1 MSHVSSGES
10 ILMATA
16 AAADR
21 DDFNEPPL
29 CIDLDGTLIKSDIL
43 IESLFAMLKEN
54 FFLVFLLPLWLLRGK
69 AYLKDQIAQR
79 ATVEVRLLPYH
90 AGFLDFAKAQRA
102 AGRKL
107 VLATASHRRYA
118 EQIASHL
125 GVFDD
130 VLASDAT
137 RNLSGS
143 VKAQLLIARFGERGF
158 DYAANAPVDVAIW
171 RHARWAILVNPEPG
185 AEAAARALGNV
196 ERVFDDRRGGLTPY
210 LAAIRVHQWLKN
222 LLVFVPLLAAHRI
235 TEWELFFDACL
246 AFVAFSLCASS
257 VYLLNDLLDLP
268 ADRAHP
274 RKRERPFA
282 AGTVRPIAG
291 AALIPLLLLASL
303 LVCVALP
310 AIFSLVLLVY
320 YACTVAYSFYL
331 KRVVLV
337 DVLVLAGLYTLRVI
351 GGAAAVYVEPS
362 FWLLALSM
370 FMFMSLALVKRSA
383 ELYVQRAREVK
394 RAKGRGYRTSD
405 LEYLHSMGTASGYMA
420 VLVVALYI
428 NGEAVA
434 QGYQHPYMLWLVCP
448 LLLYWVSRMWL
459 KAGRGEMHDD
469 PLVFAVKD
477 RQSQLIALAVF
488 AAAWAAL

>member
-1 MSHVSSGES
+1 MSHVASGENGVKPVP
-10 ILMATA
+10 TA
-16 AAADR
+16 QQRSQSA
-21 DDFNEPPL
+21 EPPL
-29 CIDLDGTLIKSDIL
+29 CVDLDGTLLKSDML
-43 IESLFAMLKEN
+43 IESLFAMLKQN
-54 FFLVFLLPLWLLRGK
+54 FFLVFMLPLWLSRGK

-79 ATVEVRLLPYH
+79 ASVEVQLLPYH
-90 AGFLDFAKAQRA
+90 AEFLDYAKAQRA
-102 AGRKL
+102 VGRTL

-118 EQIASHL
+118 EQIAAHL
-125 GVFDD
+125 GIFDE
-130 VLASDAT
+130 VLATDVT
-137 RNLSGS
+137 RNLSGPI
-143 VKAQLLIARFGERGF
+143 KAQLLMERFGEGGF

-171 RHARWAILVNPEPG
+171 RHARQAILVNPEPG

-196 ERVFDDRRGGLTPY
+196 AQVFDDRRSGLAPY
-210 LAAIRVHQWLKN
+210 IKAIRAHQWLKN
-222 LLVFVPLLAAHRI
+222 LLVFVPLLAAHRV
-235 TEWELFFDACL
+235 TEWALFIDASL
-246 AFVAFSLCASS
+246 AFLAFSLCASS

-274 RKRERPFA
+274 RKRKRPFA
-282 AGTVRPIAG
+282 AGTVRPVVG
-291 AALIPLLLLASL
+291 AALIPVLLLASL
-303 LVCVALP
+303 LVCLALP
-310 AIFSLVLLVY
+310 SVFLLVLVVY
-320 YACTVAYSFYL
+320 YASTVAYSFYL

-351 GGAAAVYVEPS
+351 GGAAAVLVEPS

-383 ELYVQRAREVK
+383 ELYVQRKREVK
-394 RAKGRGYRTSD
+394 HTKGRGYRTSD

-428 NGEAVA
+428 NGEAMA
-434 QGYQHPYMLWLVCP
+434 QGYQNPYMLWLVCP

-477 RQSQLIALAVF
+477 RQSQLIGLAIF